1 MLNSITDP
9 KENLNAS
16 PVISDL
22 YWSSG
27 IFPSKREVAHINM
40 LTSFNSWKDSLWMLT
55 QQGTIRTGRR
65 ISD

>member
-16 PVISDL
+16 PVISGL

-27 IFPSKREVAHINM
+27 IFPSKHEVAHINM
-40 LTSFNSWKDSLWMLT
+40 LTSFNSWKGSLWMLT